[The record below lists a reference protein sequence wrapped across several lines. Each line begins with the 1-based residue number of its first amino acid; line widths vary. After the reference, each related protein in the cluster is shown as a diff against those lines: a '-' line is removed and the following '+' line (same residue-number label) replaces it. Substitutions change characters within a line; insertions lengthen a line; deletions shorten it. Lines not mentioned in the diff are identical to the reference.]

1 MLYHFVN
8 DLEFFTFTIKWIFII
23 SQMKTVNEI
32 PNLAGN
38 VSIENFDV
46 DILYKC
52 EQALQQICSDIIKEW
67 EIRFVAN
74 PFMDAIHT
82 AFGRVEE
89 HSEEELRNLLT
100 SVIMTHPQKD
110 EYNIETT
117 LLGYKLYN
125 NYALYCKSRNTNV
138 SIEKKLSK
146 IPN

>member
-82 AFGRVEE
+82 AIGRVDD
-89 HSEEELRNLLT
+89 HSE
-100 SVIMTHPQKD
+100 
-110 EYNIETT
+110 
-117 LLGYKLYN
+117 
-125 NYALYCKSRNTNV
+125 
-138 SIEKKLSK
+138 
-146 IPN
+146 